1 MKGKSQIGPTGRQA
15 RTRQRR
21 RGGTRGGT
29 RTRGDRLRPTA
40 GADGA
45 LGMHRVPANG
55 APWHYKGQHGTA
67 YTVLGVNGASCATGA
82 KLVPGWTRGGGDL
95 KRVPAGWHCSATLAG
110 KLGECTTS
118 KGGIFEWSPRHKP

>member
-1 MKGKSQIGPTGRQA
+1 MKGRLRSARQA
-15 RTRQRR
+15 GK
-21 RGGTRGGT
+21 RGLASLVVAGLAAGLALSATASARPQALMAPSECIGT
-29 RTRGDRLRPTA
+29 
-40 GADGA
+40 
-45 LGMHRVPANG
+45 VNG
-55 APWHYKGQHGTA
+55 APWHYKGRHGTA

-118 KGGIFEWSPRHKP
+118 KGGIFEWSPKHKT

>member
-1 MKGKSQIGPTGRQA
+1 MKGRVRSARQA
-15 RTRQRR
+15 GK
-21 RGGTRGGT
+21 RGLATLVVAGLAAGLALAATASARPQALTAPSECIGT
-29 RTRGDRLRPTA
+29 
-40 GADGA
+40 
-45 LGMHRVPANG
+45 VNG

-82 KLVPGWTRGGGDL
+82 KLVPSWTRGGGDL

-118 KGGIFEWSPRHKP
+118 KGGIFEWSPKHKT